1 MRKREMW
8 AAAAT
13 TKMKLQIECAL
24 TPVIDNAITDAWR
37 RNYAARSG
45 TEFGDRRASR
55 AEVPTLGL
63 RQAGEDFE
71 ICWSS
76 RKPLFI
82 LERSEQWGIALQ
94 WKRISAEPTPAGLLA
109 RHRDETKG
117 NWIKSMR
124 EGALGLLSAICGR
137 RRLSA

>member
-1 MRKREMW
+1 
-8 AAAAT
+8 
-13 TKMKLQIECAL
+13 MKLQIECAL

-37 RNYAARSG
+37 RNYVARPG
-45 TEFGDRRASR
+45 TEHGDRRASR

-82 LERSEQWGIALQ
+82 LERSEQWGIDLQ
-94 WKRISAEPTPAGLLA
+94 WKQISPELTPARSFA
-109 RHRDETKG
+109 RNRDETRG
-117 NWIKSMR
+117 NWMKSVR
-124 EGALGLLSAICGR
+124 EGALELLSAVCGR
-137 RRLSA
+137 RRFST

>member
-1 MRKREMW
+1 
-8 AAAAT
+8 
-13 TKMKLQIECAL
+13 MKLQIERAL

-37 RNYAARSG
+37 RNCAARSG
-45 TEFGDRRASR
+45 TELGDRRAPR

-82 LERSEQWGIALQ
+82 LERSEQWGIDLQ
-94 WKRISAEPTPAGLLA
+94 WKRISAEPTPAGSFA
-109 RHRDETKG
+109 RNRDETRG
-117 NWIKSMR
+117 NWMKSVR
-124 EGALGLLSAICGR
+124 ESALGLLSAVCGR
-137 RRLSA
+137 KRFSA